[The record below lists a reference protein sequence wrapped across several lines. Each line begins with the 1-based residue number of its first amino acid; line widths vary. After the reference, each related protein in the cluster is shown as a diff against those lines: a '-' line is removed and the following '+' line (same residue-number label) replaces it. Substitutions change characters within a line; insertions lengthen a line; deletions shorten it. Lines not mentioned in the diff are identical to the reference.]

1 MAPPSLPARRRL
13 DTSKSGVV
21 CVVGRVRRRELER
34 VEQRVTLSTG
44 DVRYRIL
51 GEGQPLVYLHPGG
64 GVDAAAV
71 IAGLAA
77 SHKVVIPFEPPFDGT
92 QSARALAGIVAELID
107 AAVGESCDV
116 VGSGG
121 GANVAAWLAV
131 LRPDRVAHLVLAAPA
146 FVSPDDDELLDALGN
161 VERLMLILQGTRD
174 AHPVDG
180 VQRLRRLVR
189 SSFLVYVWDAGRT
202 LEVDQPARVLA
213 LIDSFLKRSE
223 SFIVNWGTLAVNP

>member
-1 MAPPSLPARRRL
+1 M
-13 DTSKSGVV
+13 
-21 CVVGRVRRRELER
+21 ER
-34 VEQRVTLSTG
+34 VEHRVALPTG
-44 DVRYRIL
+44 ELRYRVL
-51 GEGQPLVYLHPGG
+51 GEGRPLVYLHPGG

-77 SHKVVIPFEPPFDGT
+77 SHTVVIPFEPPFDGT
-92 QSARALAGIVAELID
+92 RSARDLAGIAGELID
-107 AAVGESCDV
+107 RVVGESCDV
-116 VGSGG
+116 VGSGT

-131 LRPDRVAHLVLAAPA
+131 LRPERVEHVVLAAPA
-146 FVSPDDDELLDALGN
+146 FVAPDDDELFAALAT

-174 AHPVDG
+174 AHPADG

-189 SSFLVYVWDAGRT
+189 SSFLVYVWDAGRD

-213 LIDSFLKRSE
+213 LIDGFLKRSE

>member
-1 MAPPSLPARRRL
+1 M
-13 DTSKSGVV
+13 
-21 CVVGRVRRRELER
+21 LER
-34 VEQRVTLSTG
+34 VEHRVTLSTG
-44 DVRYRIL
+44 EVRYRIL
-51 GEGQPLVYLHPGG
+51 GEGRPLVYLHPGG

-77 SHKVVIPFEPPFDGT
+77 SHKVVIPFEPAFDGT
-92 QSARALAGIVAELID
+92 QSAHDLARIAGELID
-107 AAVGESCDV
+107 SVVGESCDV
-116 VGSGG
+116 VGSGW

-131 LRPDRVAHLVLAAPA
+131 LRPELVGHLVLAAPA

-174 AHPVDG
+174 EHPIAG

-223 SFIVNWGTLAVNP
+223 SFIVNAGTLAVNP